1 MNQNSKVKKSKLRV
15 TVPVAGVMTGALAL
29 LSASEAHA
37 ADYYARLK
45 SAGDDWVM
53 GNSNFN
59 VNAQAWGRQS
69 VRGSFTDDRPTYETR
84 SEDTHSV
91 GATVFGTEKRLI
103 SAATSGLAESR
114 SGKYASVGGHF
125 KILGSS
131 VWTADPEANADC
143 PPSDIADTACDGWDK
158 DVLKTFFSAQ
168 QTFMVSFVPVTV
180 KASVGGGVY
189 AHLSANTIAM
199 QGLPANKKHHLALIT
214 LGSGA
219 GAFVS
224 ASLTALAGIEDVLA
238 VGVTAK
244 FRLIDAAA
252 VSTSRAIHRND
263 DVLRSFNTK
272 FDFGFNITS
281 MSGTVDVWAQITPW
295 IKPSTTLISVA
306 GFSKFIP
313 LEESSQ
319 SFSVPELAL

>member
-1 MNQNSKVKKSKLRV
+1 MNQNSKVKKSKLRIA
-15 TVPVAGVMTGALAL
+15 VPVAGVMTGALAL

-37 ADYYARLK
+37 AASYYKADV
-45 SAGDDWVM
+45 GGTTWVM

-59 VNAQAWGRQS
+59 VYAQAVGLQTAK
-69 VRGSFTDDRPTYETR
+69 GSFTDDRPTYETK
-84 SEDTHSV
+84 SQDTHGI
-91 GATVFGTEKRLI
+91 GATVFGTEKNLI
-103 SAATSGLAESR
+103 SAMTSGLAESR

-131 VWTADPEANADC
+131 VWTAEPEGNADC
-143 PPSDIADTACDGWDK
+143 PPSDIADTACDRWDK

-180 KASVGGGVY
+180 KASVGGGVR
-189 AHLSANTIAM
+189 AHLSANTVAM
-199 QGLPANKKHHLALIT
+199 QGLPANKKHHLALIN

-244 FRLIDAAA
+244 FKLIDAAA
-252 VSTSRAIHRND
+252 VSTTRAIHRND

-272 FDFGFNITS
+272 FDLGFNITS

-295 IKPSTTLISVA
+295 IKPSTNLISVA

-319 SFSVPELAL
+319 AFSLPELAL